1 MRCLL
6 DTNVFIHYVTD
17 IDELSQDVL
26 ALFEDYDNQFY
37 LSAVSVRELIVAFRK
52 KGFNSKRWKTCRE
65 MVEAIED
72 FGVNILPVRR
82 EHLLTYSSLEI
93 NEIQDHNDPADHM
106 IISQAITEHL
116 VLISSDRKFPFYRA
130 QGLELIE
137 NKR

>member
-17 IDELSQDVL
+17 NAALSADVMAIL
-26 ALFEDYDNQFY
+26 TDYDNQFY
-37 LSAVSVRELIVAFRK
+37 LSAESVKEMVVAFRK
-52 KGFNSKRWKTCRE
+52 KGFNSKRWKTSRE

-72 FGVNILPVRR
+72 FGVSILPIRR
-82 EHLLTYSSLEI
+82 EHLLTLSSLTI
-93 NEIQDHNDPADHM
+93 NEAQDHNDPSDHI

-116 VLISSDRKFPFYRA
+116 TLISADRKFPFYQA
-130 QGLELIE
+130 QGLDLVM